1 MSKTSEGASLL
12 GRLGSVALLL
22 MTAACGPPP
31 PPPFY
36 ASDASRVLQLGM
48 PEPAVSRAIGRLP
61 DSTGMT
67 TCGLLTLQPY
77 PCKTLSYT
85 DSEYGRGL
93 YGLPQTLYV
102 QLSFDQSAGEWR
114 VAGWNV
120 I

>member
-1 MSKTSEGASLL
+1 MAR
-12 GRLGSVALLL
+12 RLGALLL
-22 MTAACGPPP
+22 LTMVAACGPPA

-36 ASDASRVLQLGM
+36 ASNASRVLQLGM

-102 QLSFDQSAGEWR
+102 QLSFDQGAGEWR

-120 I
+120 L